1 MPRKDKKQQQKYH
14 KEYYKKNRDKLL
26 EKQRKYVEKKD
37 KIKKSKCNF
46 TLKVK
51 RGKFFVNFD

>member
-1 MPRKDKKQQQKYH
+1 MPRKDKQEQKKYH
-14 KEYYKKNRDKLL
+14 KEYYQKNRIKLL

-46 TLKVK
+46 CLKIE
-51 RGKFFVNFD
+51 RGKFIVYFD